1 MSVARAL
8 ACADRFLVERRC
20 PECGYWDMVAA
31 SSRTAAALSDRERR
45 LADRLEALADALG
58 DGRSV
63 DVSEIA
69 P

>member
-1 MSVARAL
+1 
-8 ACADRFLVERRC
+8 
-20 PECGYWDMVAA
+20 
-31 SSRTAAALSDRERR
+31 LSDRERR